1 MYFAAY
7 EALGQLY
14 IAQGKLDAAL
24 TEFDA
29 VAQRSPKS
37 IAALTMAGIIVQTKG
52 DIAGARSRFE
62 RVLQIDPEAAV
73 AANNLAW
80 IYAENEGNLD
90 VALNLAQTAQR
101 RLPEVAAVND
111 TLGFIYYKKNLASL
125 AIAALKVA
133 AEKDP
138 NSAQVQYH
146 LGLTYAGAGDAPQAR
161 HSLTR
166 ALTLKLDADEAQRAG
181 ELLKSLDLR

>member
-1 MYFAAY
+1 M
-7 EALGQLY
+7 
-14 IAQGKLDAAL
+14 QGKLDAAL
-24 TEFDA
+24 VEFDA
-29 VAQRSPKS
+29 VAQRSPRS
-37 IAALTMAGIIVQTKG
+37 VAALTMAGIIVQTKG

-62 RVLQIDPEAAV
+62 RVMQIDPEAAV

-80 IYAENEGNLD
+80 IYAEHEGNLD

-101 RLPEVAAVND
+101 RMPDVAAVND

-125 AIAALKVA
+125 AISALKVG

-138 NSAQVQYH
+138 GNAQVQYH
-146 LGLTYAGAGDAPQAR
+146 LGLAYASEGDTAQAR
-161 HSLTR
+161 HSLDR
-166 ALTLKLDADEAQRAG
+166 ALTLRLNADDAQRAG